1 MKHTVHRATAVV
13 LAFLPIFGLF
23 GCGESER
30 NTADDLVSIHT
41 VYYGTERNPVYC
53 FALKK
58 EENGWLFSADCLVGE
73 QKEHYTSFGSFPIPA
88 EDAAEL
94 LQIVS
99 EEGEIERL
107 YKHRNPMRF
116 FHISDAPTRS
126 LGMTFS
132 DGSTME
138 KEAILGDRALNYLY
152 VLADRYYKA
161 AEGSADTPPDT
172 ATN

>member
-1 MKHTVHRATAVV
+1 MKHTVRRAAAVV

-30 NTADDLVSIHT
+30 NTADDLVLIHT

-73 QKEHYTSFGSFPIPA
+73 QKEHYTSFESFPIPT

-107 YKHRNPMRF
+107 YKHRNPIRF

-138 KEAILGDRALNYLY
+138 KEAILGDRALDYLY
-152 VLADRYYKA
+152 VLADRYYKEAESA
-161 AEGSADTPPDT
+161 AETPPDT
-172 ATN
+172 ATS

>member
-1 MKHTVHRATAVV
+1 MKHTVCKVV
-13 LAFLPIFGLF
+13 TVVFALLPVFGLF
-23 GCGESER
+23 GCGGSEKY
-30 NTADDLVSIHT
+30 TADDLVLIHT
-41 VYYGTERNPVYC
+41 VYHGTERNPVYC

-58 EENGWLFSADCLVGE
+58 DENGWLFSADCLVGE
-73 QKEHYTSFGSFPIPA
+73 EKEHYTSFESFPIPA

-107 YKHRNPMRF
+107 YKHRNPIRF

-132 DGSTME
+132 DGSTIE

-152 VLADRYYKA
+152 ALADRYYKA

-172 ATN
+172 AAN

>member
-1 MKHTVHRATAVV
+1 MKHTVRRAAAVV
-13 LAFLPIFGLF
+13 LAFLPVFGLF
-23 GCGESER
+23 GCGGGEKY
-30 NTADDLVSIHT
+30 TADDLVLIHT
-41 VYYGTERNPVYC
+41 VYHGTERNPVYC

-58 EENGWLFSADCLVGE
+58 DENGWLFSADCLVGE
-73 QKEHYTSFGSFPIPA
+73 EKEHYTSFESFPIPA

-107 YKHRNPMRF
+107 YKHRNPIRF

-132 DGSTME
+132 DGSTIE

-152 VLADRYYKA
+152 ALADRYYEA
-161 AEGSADTPPDT
+161 AESSADTSPDT
-172 ATN
+172 AAN

>member
-1 MKHTVHRATAVV
+1 MKHTVCKVV
-13 LAFLPIFGLF
+13 TVVFALLPVFGLF
-23 GCGESER
+23 GCGGSDKY
-30 NTADDLVSIHT
+30 TSDDLVLIHT
-41 VYYGTERNPVYC
+41 FYHGTEMNPVYC

-58 EENGWLFSADCLVGE
+58 DENGWLFSADCLAGE
-73 QKEHYTSFGSFPIPA
+73 EKEHYTSFESFPIPA

-107 YKHRNPMRF
+107 YKHRNPIRF

-132 DGSTME
+132 DGSTIE

-152 VLADRYYKA
+152 ALADRYYKA

-172 ATN
+172 AAN

>member
-1 MKHTVHRATAVV
+1 MKHTVRRAAAVV
-13 LAFLPIFGLF
+13 LAFLPVFGLF
-23 GCGESER
+23 GCGGGEKY
-30 NTADDLVSIHT
+30 TADDLVLIHT
-41 VYYGTERNPVYC
+41 VYHGTERNPVYC

-58 EENGWLFSADCLVGE
+58 DENGWLFSADCLVGE
-73 QKEHYTSFGSFPIPA
+73 EKEHYTSFESFPIPA

-107 YKHRNPMRF
+107 YKHRNPIRF

-132 DGSTME
+132 DGSTIE

-152 VLADRYYKA
+152 ALADRYYEA
-161 AEGSADTPPDT
+161 AESSADTPPDT
-172 ATN
+172 AAN

>member
-1 MKHTVHRATAVV
+1 MKHTVCKVV
-13 LAFLPIFGLF
+13 TVVFALLPVFGFF
-23 GCGESER
+23 GCGGSEKY
-30 NTADDLVSIHT
+30 TANDLVLIHT

-58 EENGWLFSADCLVGE
+58 DENGWLFSADCLVGE
-73 QKEHYTSFGSFPIPA
+73 QKERYTSFESFPIPA

-107 YKHRNPMRF
+107 YKHRNPIRF

-132 DGSTME
+132 DGSAME
-138 KEAILGDRALNYLY
+138 KDAELGDRALAYLY
-152 VLADRYYKA
+152 VLADRYYKEAESA
-161 AEGSADTPPDT
+161 AETLPDT

>member
-1 MKHTVHRATAVV
+1 M
-13 LAFLPIFGLF
+13 LAFLAIFGLF
-23 GCGESER
+23 GCGGSEKY
-30 NTADDLVSIHT
+30 TADDLVLIHT

-58 EENGWLFSADCLVGE
+58 DENGWLFSADCLVGE
-73 QKEHYTSFGSFPIPA
+73 QKEHYTSFESFPIPT

-107 YKHRNPMRF
+107 YKHRNPIRF

-138 KEAILGDRALNYLY
+138 KDAELGDRALDYLY
-152 VLADRYYKA
+152 VLADRYYKD
-161 AEGSADTPPDT
+161 AESSAETPPDT
-172 ATN
+172 ATS

>member
-1 MKHTVHRATAVV
+1 MKHTVCKVV
-13 LAFLPIFGLF
+13 TVVFALLPVFGLF
-23 GCGESER
+23 GCGGSEKY
-30 NTADDLVSIHT
+30 TADDVVLINT
-41 VYYGTERNPVYC
+41 AYYGTERNPVYC

-58 EENGWLFSADCLVGE
+58 DENGWLFSADCLVGE
-73 QKEHYTSFGSFPIPA
+73 EKEHYTSFESFPIPA

-107 YKHRNPMRF
+107 YKHRNPIRF

-132 DGSTME
+132 DGSTIE
-138 KEAILGDRALNYLY
+138 KEAMLGDRALNYLY

>member
-1 MKHTVHRATAVV
+1 MKHTVCKVV
-13 LAFLPIFGLF
+13 TVVFALLPVFGLF
-23 GCGESER
+23 GCGGSEMY
-30 NTADDLVSIHT
+30 TANDLVLIHT

-58 EENGWLFSADCLVGE
+58 DENGWLFSADCLVGE
-73 QKEHYTSFGSFPIPA
+73 EKEHYTSFESFPIPA

-107 YKHRNPMRF
+107 YKHRNPIRF

-132 DGSTME
+132 DGNTIE
-138 KEAILGDRALNYLY
+138 KETMLGDRALNYLY
-152 VLADRYYKA
+152 ALADRYYEA
-161 AEGSADTPPDT
+161 AESSADTSPDT
-172 ATN
+172 AAN

>member
-1 MKHTVHRATAVV
+1 MKHTVRRAAAVV

-23 GCGESER
+23 GCGGSEKY
-30 NTADDLVSIHT
+30 TADDLVLIHT
-41 VYYGTERNPVYC
+41 VYHGTERNPVYC

-58 EENGWLFSADCLVGE
+58 DENGWLFSADCLVGE
-73 QKEHYTSFGSFPIPA
+73 EKEHYTSFESFPIPA

-107 YKHRNPMRF
+107 YKHRNPIRF

-132 DGSTME
+132 DGSTIE

-161 AEGSADTPPDT
+161 AEGSADTSPDT
-172 ATN
+172 AAN

>member
-1 MKHTVHRATAVV
+1 M
-13 LAFLPIFGLF
+13 
-23 GCGESER
+23 
-30 NTADDLVSIHT
+30 
-41 VYYGTERNPVYC
+41 
-53 FALKK
+53 KK

-73 QKEHYTSFGSFPIPA
+73 QKEHYTSFESFPIPA

-107 YKHRNPMRF
+107 YKHRNPIRF

>member
-1 MKHTVHRATAVV
+1 MKHTVRRAAAVV
-13 LAFLPIFGLF
+13 LAFLPIFGLLS
-23 GCGESER
+23 CGESEKF
-30 NTADDLVSIHT
+30 TADDLALIHT

-58 EENGWLFSADCLVGE
+58 EEDGWLFSADCLVGE
-73 QKEHYTSFGSFPIPA
+73 QKEHYTSFESFPIPA

-94 LQIVS
+94 FQIIS
-99 EEGEIERL
+99 EDSEIERL
-107 YKHRNPMRF
+107 YKYRNPIRF
-116 FHISDAPTRS
+116 FHISDVPARS

-172 ATN
+172 ATS

>member
-1 MKHTVHRATAVV
+1 MKHTVRRAAAVV

-30 NTADDLVSIHT
+30 NTADDLVLIHT

-73 QKEHYTSFGSFPIPA
+73 QKEHYTSFKSFPIPA

-107 YKHRNPMRF
+107 YKHRNPIRF

-161 AEGSADTPPDT
+161 AEGSADTLPDT

>member
-1 MKHTVHRATAVV
+1 MGMPVLRRPKQWKILHKLRRRKACSQLRLYKLRVEALGGTRYAEILPGVRQTASV
-13 LAFLPIFGLF
+13 
-23 GCGESER
+23 
-30 NTADDLVSIHT
+30 N
-41 VYYGTERNPVYC
+41 
-53 FALKK
+53 
-58 EENGWLFSADCLVGE
+58 
-73 QKEHYTSFGSFPIPA
+73 
-88 EDAAEL
+88 AEL
-94 LQIVS
+94 LQIIS
-99 EEGEIERL
+99 EDSEIERL
-107 YKHRNPMRF
+107 YKHRNPIRF

-172 ATN
+172 ATS

>member
-1 MKHTVHRATAVV
+1 MKRKARIAAAVV
-13 LAFLPIFGLF
+13 LAFLPIFGLL
-23 GCGESER
+23 GCGESEKF
-30 NTADDLVSIHT
+30 TADDLVLIHT

-73 QKEHYTSFGSFPIPA
+73 QKERYTSFESFPIPA

-107 YKHRNPMRF
+107 YKHRNPIRF

-132 DGSTME
+132 DGSAME
-138 KEAILGDRALNYLY
+138 KDAELGDRALAYLY
-152 VLADRYYKA
+152 VLADRYYKEAESA
-161 AEGSADTPPDT
+161 AETLPDT

>member
-1 MKHTVHRATAVV
+1 MKHTICKVV
-13 LAFLPIFGLF
+13 TVVFALLPVFGLF
-23 GCGESER
+23 GCGGSEKY
-30 NTADDLVSIHT
+30 TADDLVLIHT
-41 VYYGTERNPVYC
+41 VYHGTERNPVYC

-58 EENGWLFSADCLVGE
+58 DENGWLFSADCLVGE
-73 QKEHYTSFGSFPIPA
+73 EKEHYTSFESFPIPA

-107 YKHRNPMRF
+107 YKHRNPIRF

-132 DGSTME
+132 DGSTIE
-138 KEAILGDRALNYLY
+138 KEAILGDRALDYLY

-172 ATN
+172 AAN